1 MVNQTSRERVLR
13 ALSRR
18 EVDRAPFLEPVIAE
32 NVALELCVTRAGIEL
47 SRLAENAGESAS
59 QEPSCGLY

>member
-47 SRLAENAGESAS
+47 SRLAENAG
-59 QEPSCGLY
+59 